1 MIFHIVLKRRFYRI
15 NEPNLNLLS
24 VKKFNSLM
32 TVAGDN
38 DASIASFAS
47 VNERSMS
54 HIKMLSKYE

>member
-1 MIFHIVLKRRFYRI
+1 MHYIMIFHKVLKKRFYRI
-15 NEPNLNLLS
+15 NEPNLNLSS

-47 VNERSMS
+47 VNERSMFY
-54 HIKMLSKYE
+54 IKC